1 MPTAKPQ
8 IVVCT
13 YRVRKGRDA
22 EFRKLIRKHWSTL
35 NRLGLVAKQPR
46 LVLRGLGRDNLGD
59 LIEIFAWKSRGFER
73 AHKLPEVLAIWEPM
87 ELLCESRGGRPS
99 MEFPH
104 YERLPA

>member
-13 YRVRKGRDA
+13 YRVRKGKDA
-22 EFRKLIRKHWSTL
+22 AFRKLIRKHWATL
-35 NRLGLVAKQPR
+35 NRLGLVAKEPR
-46 LVLRGLGRDNLGD
+46 LVMRGLDRDNLGD
-59 LIEIFAWKSRGFER
+59 LIEIFAWKPGGFER
-73 AHKLPEVLAIWEPM
+73 AHKLPDVLAIWEPM
-87 ELLCESRGGRPS
+87 EMLCESRGGRPS